1 MSRKSGG
8 LVSLMVGPPGT
19 GKSML
24 AKRMPTILPEMTE
37 NEAMETTRIHSI
49 AGQLEAGSGLLI
61 SRPFR
66 SPHHTISDAGLLG
79 GGSNPGPGEISLA
92 HNGVLFLDEL
102 PEFRRQTL
110 EVLRQPL
117 EDGLVTIS
125 RVAGTLAFPSK
136 VLLIGSLN
144 PCPCGYFGDPSRT
157 CSCSLR
163 QVERYRRK
171 ISGPLLDRM
180 DLHVEVPL
188 VEFKDLSSR
197 VPAEPSSS
205 VRQRVVECRERQRSR
220 FGNSSVTRV
229 NSEMTPEEVRGFCEM
244 DSNSADL
251 MEQAMSRLG
260 LSARGYDRVLKVA
273 RTVADLEASQQL
285 LPEHLLEAIQFRS
298 LDRKLAG

>member
-1 MSRKSGG
+1 
-8 LVSLMVGPPGT
+8 
-19 GKSML
+19 ML

-37 NEAMETTRIHSI
+37 REAMETTRIHSI
-49 AGQLEAGSGLLI
+49 AGHLAAGSGLLR

-66 SPHHTISDAGLLG
+66 SPHHTISNAGLLG

-117 EDGLVTIS
+117 EDGKVTIS
-125 RVAGTLAFPSK
+125 RAAGTLSFPSK

-144 PCPCGYFGDPSRT
+144 PCPCGYFGDPFRS

-163 QVERYRRK
+163 QVERYRIK

-180 DLHVEVPL
+180 DLHIEVPL

-205 VRQRVVECRERQRSR
+205 VRQRVCECRERQRSR
-220 FGNSSVTRV
+220 FGKSSATRV
-229 NSEMTPEEVRGFCEM
+229 NSEMTPKEVRLSCEM
-244 DSNSADL
+244 DPESSDL

-260 LSARGYDRVLKVA
+260 LSARGYDRILKVA
-273 RTVADLEASQQL
+273 RTVADLAGSQRV

>member
-1 MSRKSGG
+1 
-8 LVSLMVGPPGT
+8 
-19 GKSML
+19 
-24 AKRMPTILPEMTE
+24 
-37 NEAMETTRIHSI
+37 
-49 AGQLEAGSGLLI
+49 
-61 SRPFR
+61 
-66 SPHHTISDAGLLG
+66 
-79 GGSNPGPGEISLA
+79 
-92 HNGVLFLDEL
+92 
-102 PEFRRQTL
+102 
-110 EVLRQPL
+110 
-117 EDGLVTIS
+117 
-125 RVAGTLAFPSK
+125 
-136 VLLIGSLN
+136 
-144 PCPCGYFGDPSRT
+144 
-157 CSCSLR
+157 
-163 QVERYRRK
+163 
-171 ISGPLLDRM
+171 M

-229 NSEMTPEEVRGFCEM
+229 NSEMTPEQVRGFCEM